1 MSAYVIAMVTVTD
14 PEKYNKYSAKA
25 TVASQKY
32 GGQFVVRG
40 GNPQVLEGSMP
51 HQRVVVNQ
59 FESREQAVKFYNSME
74 YQDAKTERTGAS
86 DFNMVVVDGVA

>member
-1 MSAYVIAMVTVTD
+1 MPAYVIAMVTVTD
-14 PEKYNKYSAKA
+14 PEKYSKYSAKA

-40 GNPQVLEGSMP
+40 GNPEVLEGSVP
-51 HQRVVVNQ
+51 HQRIVVNQ
-59 FESREQAVKFYNSME
+59 FDTREQAVKFYRSME
-74 YQDAKTERTGAS
+74 YQDAKTERLGAS

>member
-1 MSAYVIAMVTVTD
+1 MPAYVIAMVNITD

-25 TVASQKY
+25 TIASQKY

-40 GNPQVLEGSMP
+40 GNPQVLEGSLP
-51 HQRVVVNQ
+51 YQRVVVNQ
-59 FESREQAVKFYNSME
+59 FETREQAVKFYNSME
-74 YQDAKTERTGAS
+74 YQDAKSERLNAS

>member
-1 MSAYVIAMVTVTD
+1 MSAYVIAMVNITD

-40 GNPQVLEGSMP
+40 GNPAVLEGSLP
-51 HQRVVVNQ
+51 YQRVVVNQ
-59 FESREQAVKFYNSME
+59 FATREQAVKFYQSME
-74 YQDAKTERTGAS
+74 YQDAKSERLGAS

>member
-1 MSAYVIAMVTVTD
+1 MSAYIIAMVTITD
-14 PEKYNKYSAKA
+14 PDKYNKYSAKA
-25 TVASQKY
+25 TLASQKY

-51 HQRVVVNQ
+51 HQRVVVHQ
-59 FESREQAVKFYNSME
+59 FESREQAVKFYNSMA
-74 YQDAKTERTGAS
+74 YQDAKTERMGAS